1 MEIKEADWFP
11 SDYVSRLTIEHEGV
25 TYYWRGEQG
34 EWGMDERWFDSS
46 ENKIERPDFADE
58 LDLDLFDL
66 CDTNAKP
73 WIPYLVREE
82 LEKVQKLLW
91 GGSETENIEAHNIV
105 ASMLKEKVKS

>member
-11 SDYVSRLTIEHEGV
+11 SDYVSRMTLEHEGV

-34 EWGMDERWFDSS
+34 EWGTDEKWFDSN
-46 ENKIERPDFADE
+46 ENRVEQPEFAE
-58 LDLDLFDL
+58 DLDLFDL

-82 LEKVQKLLW
+82 LEQILKLLW
-91 GGSETENIEAHNIV
+91 GGSETENIEAHNRLAQI
-105 ASMLKEKVKS
+105 LKEKVNS